1 MRLFLFVFLI
11 SFSALAT
18 SWENLEV
25 GSTYKLT
32 QSFQLPQTERSGSL
46 MDFMK
51 GEQVTLNEIVPIYV
65 GYSLM
70 LYVFDYK
77 NCPGKEMAANMEII
91 PVEGTN
97 PLVEAGA
104 LLNKN
109 CELNVYIETKDYYS
123 KSLFE

>member
-1 MRLFLFVFLI
+1 MRLFLLVFLI
-11 SFSALAT
+11 SFSALA
-18 SWENLEV
+18 SNWEDLEV

-46 MDFMK
+46 LDFMK
-51 GEQVTLNEIVPIYV
+51 GEQVTLKEVIPMNV
-65 GYSLM
+65 GFALM

-77 NCPGKEMAANMEII
+77 NCPGKDMEADMEII
-91 PVEGTN
+91 PVAGTN